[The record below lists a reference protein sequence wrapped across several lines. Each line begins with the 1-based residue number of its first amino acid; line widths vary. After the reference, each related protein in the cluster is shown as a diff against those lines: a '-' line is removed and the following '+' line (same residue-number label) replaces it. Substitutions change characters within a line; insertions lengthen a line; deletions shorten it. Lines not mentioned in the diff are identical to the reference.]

1 MDHIRNFSII
11 AHIDHGKSTLADR
24 ILEVTGA
31 VDPKKMQAQMLD
43 SMDLERE
50 RGITIK
56 AQAVRVEYEAAG
68 GETYH
73 LHLIDTPGHVD
84 FSYEV
89 SRSLAAC
96 EGALLVVDAAQGV
109 EAQTV
114 ANTYLAIENGLELI
128 PVINKVDLPGAEPD
142 RVAAEIADL
151 LGGDPEEALRISAK
165 TGEGVVEV
173 LEAIVERIP
182 APKGDAAA
190 GKIRVE
196 GAIFKVPRDTERVC
210 PGGIAT
216 MMAYLLYYLT
226 LRGIQGDRY
235 RIDITLSKNAL
246 FHLTTQGATRIYRM
260 DKNYATQVV
269 NITVG
274 EGCYFEFI
282 PDQIIPYRDSRF
294 YQKVMLNVH
303 DNATMVYSEL
313 LVPGRVASGES
324 FDYDICY
331 LKTIAK
337 NQDGELRF
345 IDIAILEP
353 KKRLLKNSG
362 VLENFDVVGTV
373 YILAPANHIKELNS
387 LINSMIESYPKV
399 YGGATILPNTPE

>member
-1 MDHIRNFSII
+1 MDSISFFVP
-11 AHIDHGKSTLADR
+11 DD
-24 ILEVTGA
+24 
-31 VDPKKMQAQMLD
+31 
-43 SMDLERE
+43 
-50 RGITIK
+50 
-56 AQAVRVEYEAAG
+56 
-68 GETYH
+68 
-73 LHLIDTPGHVD
+73 
-84 FSYEV
+84 
-89 SRSLAAC
+89 
-96 EGALLVVDAAQGV
+96 
-109 EAQTV
+109 
-114 ANTYLAIENGLELI
+114 I
-128 PVINKVDLPGAEPD
+128 PP
-142 RVAAEIADL
+142 
-151 LGGDPEEALRISAK
+151 
-165 TGEGVVEV
+165 EV
-173 LEAIVERIP
+173 LEYGSNLSQLGV
-182 APKGDAAA
+182 GSA
-190 GKIRVE
+190 GKL
-196 GAIFKVPRDTERVC
+196 GAIILKLELEPQRQKTVLKEQYSKVPLYTQRVLYLEESL
-210 PGGIAT
+210 PS
-216 MMAYLLYYLT
+216 MAYLYIISPSGGVL
-226 LRGIQGDRY
+226 QGDRY

-282 PDQIIPYRDSRF
+282 PDQIIPYRNSRF

-331 LKTIAK
+331 LKTNAR

-353 KKRLLKNSG
+353 KKRILKNSG

-399 YGGATILPNTPE
+399 YGGATILPNSSGVMVRLLGPFASDVRDVIIEVVRITRKEILHAPFSRIRKG